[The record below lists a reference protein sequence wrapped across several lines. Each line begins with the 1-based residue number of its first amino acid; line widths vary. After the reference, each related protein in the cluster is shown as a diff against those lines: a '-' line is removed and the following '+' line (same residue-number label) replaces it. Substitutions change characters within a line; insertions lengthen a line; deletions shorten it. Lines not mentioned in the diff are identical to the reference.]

1 MAMLVDPATTTDNPP
16 LGWNADCA
24 KVLRKFYEI
33 GSADLI
39 NARSEL
45 RSLVAQDGE
54 WGEEVQEVQDVLRQV
69 DDAGKSHIQVTIEE
83 QLKFQNLKPQAVW
96 KTIFQRQFPLL
107 LDIALRLLSM
117 MTQTADVERNCK
129 VQKVVKT
136 KNRNRLKNKNVK
148 MLCYCYANLRLL
160 KRLQQELDSTDE
172 LEDFLES
179 ALILDDEEDTA
190 MATEAA

>member
-1 MAMLVDPATTTDNPP
+1 MPSAAYINTFYSTTD
-16 LGWNADCA
+16 L
-24 KVLRKFYEI
+24 LQLE
-33 GSADLI
+33 
-39 NARSEL
+39 
-45 RSLVAQDGE
+45 
-54 WGEEVQEVQDVLRQV
+54 VLRQV
-69 DDAGKSHIQVTIEE
+69 DHAGKSHIQVTIEE

-96 KTIFQRQFPLL
+96 KTTFQTQFPQL

-136 KNRNRLKNKNVK
+136 KDRNRLKNKNVK

-160 KRLQQELDSTDE
+160 KRLQNEIDPSDD

-179 ALILDDEEDTA
+179 ALMLDEEEDTA
-190 MATEAA
+190 EATEATAEATEAA